1 MPRGDLKDTVSIDK
15 AIFKKILKLKGYKM
29 RDLYEIIQTLD
40 SDYICSDR
48 TLKRSLDNGTIR
60 SVYLNKIAKK
70 INVDPRFLSGDIYK
84 YNSKYST
91 RNINYYYRDIDK
103 FPYSREAYDKIRQQN
118 IKAHLSSI
126 FALFEISYEQFERLD
141 FETQY
146 NLQHDLFEAISTI
159 LGRYFKVDALGNK
172 EMYGL
177 EQILIN
183 LESYRETYYEHQYA
197 DTTLRERFSAN
208 PPDGYSRDDIK
219 NMTPDELITLDM
231 DIQLVAIDDNK

>member
-15 AIFKKILKLKGYKM
+15 AIFKIILKLKGYKM
-29 RDLYEIIQTLD
+29 KNLYEIIQTLD

-103 FPYSREAYDKIRQQN
+103 FPYSREAYDKIRQQD
-118 IKAHLSSI
+118 IKAHLSCI

-146 NLQHDLFEAISTI
+146 NLQHDLFKTISTI
-159 LGRYFKVDALGNK
+159 LGRYFKVDVLSNK

-177 EQILIN
+177 EQILID

-208 PPDGYSRDDIK
+208 PPDVYSRDDIK

-231 DIQLVAIDDNK
+231 DIQWAAIDDHK

>member
-29 RDLYEIIQTLD
+29 KNLYEIIQTLD

-60 SVYLNKIAKK
+60 YVYLNKIAKK
-70 INVDPRFLSGDIYK
+70 INVDPRFLSGYIYK

-103 FPYSREAYDKIRQQN
+103 FPYSREAYDKIRQQD
-118 IKAHLSSI
+118 IKAHLSCI

-146 NLQHDLFEAISTI
+146 NLQHDLFKTISTI

-177 EQILIN
+177 EQILID
-183 LESYRETYYEHQYA
+183 LESCRETYYEHQYA

-231 DIQLVAIDDNK
+231 DIQWAAIDDHK

>member
-1 MPRGDLKDTVSIDK
+1 MPRGALKDTVSIDRD
-15 AIFKKILKLKGYKM
+15 IFKKILKLKGYKM
-29 RDLYEIIQTLD
+29 KDLSEIIQP
-40 SDYICSDR
+40 SDPEYICSER
-48 TLKRSLDNGTIR
+48 TLSRSLNKGIIR

-91 RNINYYYRDIDK
+91 HNINYYYRDIDK
-103 FPYSREAYDKIRQQN
+103 FPYSREAYDKIRQQD
-118 IKAHLSSI
+118 IKAHLSSM
-126 FALFEISYEQFERLD
+126 FALFEISYEQFESLD

-177 EQILIN
+177 EQILID
-183 LESYRETYYEHQYA
+183 LESYRESFYEHQYA

-219 NMTPDELITLDM
+219 NMPPDELITLDM
-231 DIQLVAIDDNK
+231 DIQWATIDDNK

>member
-29 RDLYEIIQTLD
+29 KNLYEIIQTLD

-103 FPYSREAYDKIRQQN
+103 FPYSREAYDKIRQQD
-118 IKAHLSSI
+118 IKAHLSCI

-146 NLQHDLFEAISTI
+146 NLQHDLFKTISTI
-159 LGRYFKVDALGNK
+159 LGRYFKVDALSNK

-177 EQILIN
+177 EQILN
-183 LESYRETYYEHQYA
+183 DLESYRETYYEHQYA

-231 DIQLVAIDDNK
+231 DIQWAAIDDHK

>member
-29 RDLYEIIQTLD
+29 KNLYEIIQTLD

-103 FPYSREAYDKIRQQN
+103 FPYSREAYDKIRQQD
-118 IKAHLSSI
+118 IKAHLSCI

-146 NLQHDLFEAISTI
+146 NLQHDLFKTISTI
-159 LGRYFKVDALGNK
+159 LGRYFKVDVLSNK

-177 EQILIN
+177 EQILID

-231 DIQLVAIDDNK
+231 DIQWAAIDDHK

>member
-1 MPRGDLKDTVSIDK
+1 MIFL
-15 AIFKKILKLKGYKM
+15 IFKFYIFTHRTFILTGY
-29 RDLYEIIQTLD
+29 
-40 SDYICSDR
+40 
-48 TLKRSLDNGTIR
+48 
-60 SVYLNKIAKK
+60 
-70 INVDPRFLSGDIYK
+70 IYK

-103 FPYSREAYDKIRQQN
+103 FPYSREAYDKIRQQD
-118 IKAHLSSI
+118 IKAHLSCI

-146 NLQHDLFEAISTI
+146 NLQHDLFKTISTI

-177 EQILIN
+177 EQILID
-183 LESYRETYYEHQYA
+183 LESCRETYYEHQYA

-219 NMTPDELITLDM
+219 NMTQLIEHLEDS
-231 DIQLVAIDDNK
+231 DDVQEIYHNWENCD